1 GQFGEVALRVETL
14 ERGAGLQLA
23 DEVKGGTI
31 PYNFMPAVE
40 KGVRQAIAEGVM
52 AGFPLQDLK
61 VTVFDGKHHAVDSNE
76 ISFITASRHA
86 LQEAVQ
92 GARPVVL
99 EPLITLTVRVA
110 DEHFGG
116 ISAELSGRRG
126 RVTGTDSPQPGWTE
140 ITSQVPMAEME
151 GFESRLKSISGGD
164 GSCSIAFS
172 HYEPAPNEV
181 QQRLAREHVGKRGG
195 EQ

>member
-1 GQFGEVALRVETL
+1 MV
-14 ERGAGLQLA
+14 
-23 DEVKGGTI
+23 
-31 PYNFMPAVE
+31 
-40 KGVRQAIAEGVM
+40 
-52 AGFPLQDLK
+52 
-61 VTVFDGKHHAVDSNE
+61 VFDGKHHAVGSNE
-76 ISFITASRHA
+76 ISFVTAARHA
-86 LQEAVQ
+86 VQEAAQ
-92 GARPVVL
+92 AAKPIVL
-99 EPLITLTVRVA
+99 EPLITLSVRVA

-140 ITSQVPMAEME
+140 ITSQVPMAEMD

-172 HYEPAPNEV
+172 HYEPAPVEV
-181 QQRLAREHVGKRGG
+181 QQRLAKEHVGKRGG

>member
-1 GQFGEVALRVETL
+1 VH
-14 ERGAGLQLA
+14 
-23 DEVKGGTI
+23 
-31 PYNFMPAVE
+31 
-40 KGVRQAIAEGVM
+40 QAIAEGVM

-76 ISFITASRHA
+76 ISFVTAARHA
-86 LQEAVQ
+86 VQEAVSS
-92 GARPVVL
+92 ARPVVL

-172 HYEPAPNEV
+172 HYEPAPNDV
-181 QQRLAREHVGKRGG
+181 QQRLAREHQGKRGG